1 MVAKS
6 KRVGEYSPT
15 FVGFFAKIEDAQANQ
30 QPSPIFH
37 LPVMSPMHSTPPHAG
52 PDFHGGPELHGR
64 PSSHDGP
71 GPHGSP
77 DQSPPGANPPPI
89 RRWVIRTGRL
99 ALLAFMVLST
109 FAVLTAGMSEPQRE
123 KAQDLL
129 VTEANISGVQPT
141 SVSSETEASFV
152 AGHGYDRDYWRGVLE
167 EAWRERLQAASL
179 APAPMAD
186 WLTVSR
192 RLSLAMVGS
201 GLSLEEIR
209 DLQQVSEQE
218 RFQRHRNKL
227 LQDAR
232 FHDYWAER
240 LTRYLV
246 GADDGPFLVYRRRRF
261 RTWLSDQLAENV
273 RYDQLVRNL
282 ITAEG
287 LFTDRPEVNFHTV
300 TFDSGDGS
308 PDPVRM
314 AARMS
319 RAFLGVRIDCLQC
332 HDDFLGNVSM
342 GDPVWMTDLEA
353 DGETGDFREGTQ
365 QDFHGLAA
373 FFTAAGTEGLQGLK
387 DKPADYNY
395 QFLDADE
402 EVEIVPQVPFRRDL
416 LPPMEYG
423 KDSRRRLAQWLTH
436 PENVQFA
443 RATVNRVWTLLFGGP
458 SGEGVDDLPLDQ
470 PPTPLMMSLTR
481 AFIESGYDTRELI
494 HLITD
499 LPAFHVDSK
508 ADFEITRQHE
518 RALAAFPVVRLRAE
532 QVAGAITQAGRVKT
546 IDRDSAFFVQL
557 QRFGDTNEFLKRYG
571 DLGEDE
577 FNQESVT
584 ITQRLVMLNGKLT
597 RETASWNPV
606 LNATSHVGMF
616 ASDDAKAVETLYLT
630 GLNRFPTAS
639 ETEHFVRRIGEA
651 DTRKQ
656 GFVDIVWVLFNS
668 SEFSWNH

>member
-1 MVAKS
+1 
-6 KRVGEYSPT
+6 
-15 FVGFFAKIEDAQANQ
+15 
-30 QPSPIFH
+30 
-37 LPVMSPMHSTPPHAG
+37 MHSMPSQTGQDQAG
-52 PDFHGGPELHGR
+52 PAKTLLSDE
-64 PSSHDGP
+64 
-71 GPHGSP
+71 
-77 DQSPPGANPPPI
+77 PPRI
-89 RRWVIRTGRL
+89 RRWLIRGGRM

-109 FAVLTAGMSEPQRE
+109 FAVLTAGMSEPQR
-123 KAQDLL
+123 KRSRNLAAP
-129 VTEANISGVQPT
+129 VSIPSVQSESDST
-141 SVSSETEASFV
+141 SPSPAIV
-152 AGHGYDRDYWRGVLE
+152 AGHGYDREYWNRVLE
-167 EAWRERLQAASL
+167 EAWRERIEGSSL
-179 APAPMAD
+179 THAPMAD

-209 DLQQVSEQE
+209 ELQQISEQE
-218 RFQRHRNKL
+218 RFQRHRDKL

-261 RTWLSDQLAENV
+261 RTWLSEQLAENV
-273 RYDQLVRNL
+273 RYDQLVRKL

-342 GDPVWMTDLEA
+342 GDPVWMSDLEA
-353 DGETGDFREGTQ
+353 NGETGDFREGTQ

-373 FFTAAGTEGLQGLK
+373 FFTAADTEGLQGLK

-402 EVEIVPQVPFRRDL
+402 EVEVLPQVPFRRDL
-416 LPPMEYG
+416 LPPMKYK
-423 KDSRRRLAQWLTH
+423 KDSRQRLAHWLTH
-436 PENVQFA
+436 TENTQFA

-458 SGEGVDDLPLDQ
+458 AGEGVDDLPLDQ
-470 PPTPLMMSLTR
+470 TPTPLMMSLTR

-494 HLITD
+494 RLITD
-499 LPAFHVDSK
+499 LPAFHVDSQ
-508 ADFEITRQHE
+508 ADFEITRGHE

-546 IDRDSAFFVQL
+546 IDRDSAFIVQL
-557 QRFGDTNEFLKRYG
+557 QRFGETNDFLKRYG

-577 FNQESVT
+577 FNQDSVT

-606 LNATSHVGMF
+606 LNATAHVGMF
-616 ASDDAKAVETLYLT
+616 ASNDNKAVETLYLT
-630 GLNRFPTAS
+630 CLNRFPTAK

-668 SEFSWNH
+668 SEFAWNH

>member
-6 KRVGEYSPT
+6 KRVEEYPPT
-15 FVGFFAKIEDAQANQ
+15 FAGLHAKIKDAQANQ
-30 QPSPIFH
+30 QPSPIFR
-37 LPVMSPMHSTPPHAG
+37 LPVISLMHSTPPHSGTDQPPLAAN
-52 PDFHGGPELHGR
+52 
-64 PSSHDGP
+64 PSS
-71 GPHGSP
+71 
-77 DQSPPGANPPPI
+77 I
-89 RRWVIRTGRL
+89 RRWLIRSGRV

-109 FAVLTAGMSEPQRE
+109 FAMLTAGMTDAKQEKVPDYLVSEAGSSIVQR
-123 KAQDLL
+123 
-129 VTEANISGVQPT
+129 P
-141 SVSSETEASFV
+141 SVSAARTGSQV
-152 AGHGYDRDYWRGVLE
+152 VGHGYDREYWNQILE
-167 EAWRERLQAASL
+167 EAWRERIHDASSK
-179 APAPMAD
+179 AAPMAD

-209 DLQQVSEQE
+209 HLQQVSEKE
-218 RFQRHRNKL
+218 RFQRHRDKL
-227 LQDAR
+227 LQDTR

-261 RTWLSDQLAENV
+261 RTWLSDQLADNV
-273 RYDQLVRNL
+273 RYDKLVRKL
-282 ITAEG
+282 ITAKG

-319 RAFLGVRIDCLQC
+319 RAFLGVRIDCMQC

-342 GDPVWMTDLEA
+342 GDPVWMSELEA
-353 DGETGDFREGTQ
+353 GNQTADFREGTQ

-373 FFTAAGTEGLQGLK
+373 FFTAANTEGLQGLQ
-387 DKPADYNY
+387 DKPADYQY
-395 QFLDADE
+395 QFLYADE
-402 EVEIVPQVPFRRDL
+402 EVEVEPQVPFRRDL
-416 LPPMEYG
+416 LPPMKY
-423 KDSRRRLAQWLTH
+423 KNDARRRLAQWLTH

-443 RATVNRVWTLLFGGP
+443 RATVNRVWAFLFGGP
-458 SGEGVDDLPLDQ
+458 LGEGVDDLPLDQ
-470 PPTPLMMSLTR
+470 PPTPLMIALTR

-494 HLITD
+494 RLITD

-518 RALAAFPVVRLRAE
+518 RALAAFPIVRLRAE
-532 QVAGAITQAGRVKT
+532 QVAGALTQAGRIKT
-546 IDRDSAFFVQL
+546 VDRDSAFVLQL
-557 QRFGDTNEFLKRYG
+557 QRFGATNDFLKRYG

-606 LNATSHVGMF
+606 LNTTAHVGMF

-630 GLNRFPTAS
+630 VLNRLPTEN
-639 ETEHFVRRIGEA
+639 ETQHFVRRIGEA

-668 SEFSWNH
+668 SEFAWNH